1 MNGEVVSVPKIDIRP
16 DYWEIVQG
24 ILRKHVP
31 EYEVWAF
38 GSRAKWTAKEY
49 SDLDLAIVSDHPVSL
64 EVIAA
69 LADEFSESELPWKV
83 DVVDWATTSEAFRKI
98 IERDRVVVQKAGGLG
113 AQAEWTFA
121 TIEELSQDGAVTY
134 GVVQPGQAVAVG
146 IPMIRVNNFRGY
158 GLDTSDVMRIAS
170 SIEEKY
176 KRTRLRGGDVLITIV
191 GSVGQVAVVSDELA
205 GWNVARAVAVIR
217 PRDKGLSQWI
227 ALCLRSPTSQ
237 YSLGVAANTTV
248 QTTIN
253 LKDLRKLRIPLPEA
267 NERRGIE
274 SVLSSLDDRIDLLR
288 QTNATLESI
297 AQVLFKSWFID
308 FDPVRAK
315 AEGREPEGMD
325 AETAALF
332 PNAFEESALGLIPK
346 GWSVRSLDSLATYL
360 NGLALQKFPP
370 EGDDEYLPVIKIAQL
385 RAGNTV
391 GADRASARLKSEYVV
406 HDGDVLFSWSGSLE
420 VEVWCG
426 GDGALNQHLFKV
438 TSNEVPKWFY
448 YLATRN
454 FLPRFREIAAHK
466 ATTMGHIQRKHLTEA
481 RIALPTQHL
490 VSKLGELMS
499 PIVERRIA
507 NSLQVRE
514 LGAIR
519 DTLLPR
525 LISGKLRLPEAEAK
539 LNEVLA

>member
-64 EVIAA
+64 DVIAA

-83 DVVDWATTSEAFRKI
+83 DVVDWATTSESFRKI
-98 IERDRVVVQKAGGLG
+98 IERDRVVVQKGGGATRSGWFETTIGEQVTLQRGFDITRAEQRAGTVPVVSSGG
-113 AQAEWTFA
+113 VSSYHDT
-121 TIEELSQDGAVTY
+121 SAVKGP
-134 GVVQPGQAVAVG
+134 GVVLGRKGV
-146 IPMIRVNNFRGY
+146 
-158 GLDTSDVMRIAS
+158 
-170 SIEEKY
+170 
-176 KRTRLRGGDVLITIV
+176 V
-191 GSVGQVAVVSDELA
+191 GSVHFIAQDFWPHDTTLWVKDFRGNDARFVYYFFRAMAPQLAALDVGSANPTLNRNHVHPLRTVWPALPLQRQIAAVL
-205 GWNVARAVAVIR
+205 
-217 PRDKGLSQWI
+217 
-227 ALCLRSPTSQ
+227 
-237 YSLGVAANTTV
+237 
-248 QTTIN
+248 
-253 LKDLRKLRIPLPEA
+253 
-267 NERRGIE
+267 
-274 SVLSSLDDRIDLLR
+274 SVLDDCIDLLR

-332 PNAFEESALGLIPK
+332 PNAFEESALGVIPK

-539 LNEVLA
+539 LNEALA